1 MQSTARYR
9 GWHLLAGAIM
19 TNHLHLLVGVPGD
32 PDPATLIRDLIS
44 YSSRVLNQKYG
55 KPESG
60 TWWTEG
66 GSRRKLPDENA
77 VQRAVLYVLNQKYA
91 LIASFG
97 EQPNGEQQSGERPAS
112 AG

>member
-1 MQSTARYR
+1 MVKCQDYINPHNPCSK
-9 GWHLLAGAIM
+9 
-19 TNHLHLLVGVPGD
+19 
-32 PDPATLIRDLIS
+32 DPATLIRDFKS

-60 TWWTEG
+60 TWWTES

-77 VQRAVLYVLNQKYA
+77 VQRAVQYVLNQQHA
-91 LIASFG
+91 LIASLG
-97 EQPNGEQQSGERPAS
+97 EQPTGERPAS